1 MKLKYY
7 PHTLK
12 LRKHFTLSVGT
23 RTTTPSVMVEVEH
36 DGFTGYGEASLPPY
50 LVEDQSSVLS
60 FLGKVKL
67 DSFNDPTTLNLII
80 DYIDNIEEGN
90 NAAKAAI
97 DIALHD
103 LLGKILDIPLHKY
116 LNIPIR
122 DDIYTSY
129 TIGISNEDEIKQK
142 IDAASEFKFLKVKL
156 GTANDRE
163 IISTI
168 RTISDKPLFVDVN
181 QGWTDKYFALDMI
194 MWLGEQNVVL
204 IEQPMP
210 KRNYNDAS
218 WLIRKKSRY
227 Q

>member
-12 LRKHFTLSVGT
+12 LKEHFTLSVGT
-23 RTTTPSVMVEVEH
+23 RVTTPAVMVEIEH
-36 DGFTGYGEASLPPY
+36 DGFIGYGEASLPPY
-50 LVEDQSSVLS
+50 LVEDQSSVIR
-60 FLGKVKL
+60 FLNKVNL
-67 DSFNDPTTLNLII
+67 DSFNDPTTLDLMV

-103 LLGKILDIPLHKY
+103 LIGKFLDIPLHKY

-129 TIGISNEDEIKQK
+129 TVGISNEDEIKQK
-142 IDAASEFKFLKVKL
+142 IDTASEFKFLKIKL
-156 GTANDRE
+156 GTENDRE

-168 RTISDKPLFVDVN
+168 RATVK
-181 QGWTDKYFALDMI
+181 
-194 MWLGEQNVVL
+194 
-204 IEQPMP
+204 
-210 KRNYNDAS
+210 
-218 WLIRKKSRY
+218 
-227 Q
+227 